1 MKNEM
6 TLKQRM
12 DLLENEI
19 KLLKSHILKNSQQ
32 PWWHQIVG
40 VFENDHEFEQISSLG
55 SSIREQERLEAQS

>member
-1 MKNEM
+1 MKNEI

-19 KLLKSHILKNSQQ
+19 KLLKSKMLKNSQQ

-40 VFENDHEFEQISSLG
+40 VFENDPEFEQISSLG
-55 SSIREQERLEAQS
+55 SSIREQERPETQS